1 MSALDLESLLQD
13 LSADAPCGENL
24 EYDAGFASMERASTG
39 KPEQQMGGAVI
50 PAEEPD
56 WRNVQEICLDLFKRT
71 RDLRVAVTLARAQLG
86 LGGVPGFA
94 DGIALVRGLVE
105 RQWSA
110 VHPQLDPS
118 DHNDPIMRVNA
129 VASLGGQDTV
139 IRSLRMT
146 PLVASRALGR
156 FGLRDVEIAAG
167 TAPAPGG
174 DTPPPDT
181 ATIDGAFMDAD
192 EGELKA
198 VAEAL
203 GRAITDLDGLDKSL
217 NTAIGSA
224 PGPDLST
231 LKTTLKAMDRVMR
244 EQLARRGGDELAG
257 EEGEAAAGG
266 GEGGGGKTKR
276 AGEISSR
283 EDVVRA
289 LDKICDYYARHEPSS
304 PLPILL
310 QRAKRLV
317 SKTFVEII
325 RDLAPGGASEVE
337 TIAGL
342 DRQE

>member
-24 EYDAGFASMERASTG
+24 EYDAGFAAMERSSQG
-39 KPEQQMGGAVI
+39 KPEQQMGTTVI

-56 WRNVQEICLDLFKRT
+56 WRGVRETCLDLFKRT

-86 LGGVPGFA
+86 TSGLSGFA
-94 DGIALVRGLVE
+94 DGIALVRGLIE
-105 RQWSA
+105 RQWA
-110 VHPQLDPS
+110 GVHPQLDPT

-129 VASLGGQDTV
+129 VAALGGQDTV
-139 IRSLRMT
+139 IRSLRLT
-146 PLVASRALGR
+146 PLAVSRALGR
-156 FGLRDVEIAAG
+156 FGLRDIEIAAG
-167 TAPAPGG
+167 TSPAPGG
-174 DTPPPDT
+174 DTPQPDT
-181 ATIDGAFMDAD
+181 ATVDGAFMDSDESELRASAD
-192 EGELKA
+192 ALKRSLA
-198 VAEAL
+198 DLEAL
-203 GRAITDLDGLDKSL
+203 DDSL

-224 PGPDLST
+224 PGPDLSA

-244 EQLARRGGDELAG
+244 EQLVRRGGDEAAG
-257 EEGEAAAGG
+257 EDGAAEAG
-266 GEGGGGKTKR
+266 GEGGGKPR
-276 AGEISSR
+276 RSGEISSR
-283 EDVVRA
+283 EDVIRV
-289 LDKICDYYARHEPSS
+289 LDKICEYYARHEPSS

-325 RDLAPGGASEVE
+325 RDLAPGGTSEVE